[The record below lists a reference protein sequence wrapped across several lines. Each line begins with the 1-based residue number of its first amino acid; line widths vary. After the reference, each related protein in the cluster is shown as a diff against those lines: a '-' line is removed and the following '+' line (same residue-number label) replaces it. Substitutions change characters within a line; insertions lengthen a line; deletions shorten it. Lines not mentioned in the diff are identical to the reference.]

1 MIQLLQGKIMEE
13 KNIKENQLREI
24 MRLLER
30 KLGIIEEN
38 QLSCCQ
44 ITLAQCHALVEI
56 GRAKK
61 ISLNELSGIL
71 CLDNSTMCR
80 TVNNLVNAGL
90 LERVEDPN
98 DRRYINIQLTDTGL
112 QAYKDIENKMNDYY
126 EEIYK
131 AIPENKQNQ
140 MLESLQILNQ
150 IFDKIKC
157 C

>member
-1 MIQLLQGKIMEE
+1 MEE
-13 KNIKENQLREI
+13 KNIKENQLREL

-38 QLSCCQ
+38 QLSCCH
-44 ITLAQCHALVEI
+44 ISLAQCHALVEI
-56 GRAKK
+56 GRSEK
-61 ISLNELSGIL
+61 ISLNELSKIIG
-71 CLDNSTMCR
+71 LDNSTMSR

-90 LERVEDPN
+90 LERVEDSN
-98 DRRYINIQLTDTGL
+98 DRRYINIQLTDNGL
-112 QAYKDIENKMNDYY
+112 QAYKDIETKMNDYY

-131 AIPENKQNQ
+131 AIPENKQDQ

-150 IFDKIKC
+150 IFEKINC